1 MPRGSANVKRKSG
14 ADEKEVGKD
23 VWWAFMYVCCVNGV
37 ERVRPPLLSPHLIF
51 FSPISDEAQLVLACF
66 FGGLVTLYTARL
78 L

>member
-51 FSPISDEAQLVLACF
+51 FLRSQTRRNWCWRVSLEAW
-66 FGGLVTLYTARL
+66 
-78 L
+78 